1 MSIVPE
7 IMGDSVPAVQNSPA
21 PALVDPAVVAAAEEA
36 KALVQAAYTM
46 ALHRPRNYMQARQR
60 ILEACKRPAFAATVE
75 YSKPIGGSSVRG
87 PSIRFAELAV
97 QQWGNIRVDTSTT
110 FENDEFRKIRV
121 QVLDLE
127 TNACFGK
134 VITVNKTVERS
145 RGEGREVLRQRTNT
159 QGKAVYIVRAT
170 EDELATKEAAA
181 ISKVVRNEGLRLIPQ
196 DIIDEALEVA
206 RAARRG
212 DVADPQERIRKVCDL
227 FAAVRVTPEDLSQ
240 YLGCP
245 VDNASPAQ
253 VDDLQTVY
261 TAIKSGE
268 SKWADYVQH
277 DEDKPAKETTETA
290 ARLKGKLNSAKSA
303 QAHAAND
310 AKQYP
315 CPRKD
320 GALVED
326 EDCFHCSER
335 DGCPARIRGLP
346 SKIT

>member
-1 MSIVPE
+1 MTQVEVMSSDAALAVP
-7 IMGDSVPAVQNSPA
+7 QNTA
-21 PALVDPAVVAAAEEA
+21 PVLADPAAVAAAEEA
-36 KALVQAAYTM
+36 KALVQAAYFM

-60 ILEACKRPAFAATVE
+60 ILDACKRPAFAASVE
-75 YSKPIGGSSVRG
+75 YAKPVGGSSVRG

-110 FENDEFRKIRV
+110 FESDDFRKIRV

-127 TNACFGK
+127 TNTCFGK
-134 VITVNKTVERS
+134 GITVNKTVERS
-145 RGEGREVLRQRTNT
+145 KADGREVLRQRTNT
-159 QGKAVYIVRAT
+159 QGKPVYIVRAT

-227 FAAVRVTPEDLSQ
+227 FAAIRVTPDDLSH

-245 VDNASPAQ
+245 VDKASPVQ
-253 VDDLQTVY
+253 IDDLQTVY

-268 SKWADYVQH
+268 ARWSDYVQRE
-277 DEDKPAKETTETA
+277 DDKPAAATSKTA
-290 ARLKGKLNSAKSA
+290 ADLKNKLEG
-303 QAHAAND
+303 
-310 AKQYP
+310 AKQQADKP
-315 CPRKD
+315 QAAQTVR
-320 GALVED
+320 
-326 EDCFHCSER
+326 CSQLGREVQLDVCR
-335 DGCPARIRGLP
+335 DGCPDIETCAVY
-346 SKIT
+346 KDATE